1 MRIVVDLQ
9 GAQGS
14 NRHRG
19 IGRYCLSLAKSMVQ
33 NAGDHEVYI
42 ALNAGF
48 DDTIEPI
55 RAAFDGIV
63 ADENF
68 LVWQALTPAQAADPQ
83 NDARRRASELLR
95 EATLASV
102 SPDCVLITSIFEGL
116 DDNVV
121 TSIAQL
127 SSTVPTAVVL
137 FDLIPLLNRTLYLSN
152 PIVEKW
158 YENKIGHLRNA
169 DLLLTISESARREA
183 LEHLSVDP
191 LDAVN
196 ISAAAESHFS
206 PAAVNATDRAGLL
219 KRYGIKRP
227 FVMYTGGIDHRK
239 NVEGIIEAFAA
250 LPAEV
255 RDSHQLA
262 IVCSIQPFDRER
274 LSKLATGLGLQTG
287 AVILTG
293 FISDEDL
300 LLCYRACKLFVF
312 PSWHEG
318 FGLPALEAMKCGRAV
333 ITSNGSSL
341 PEVVG
346 LEDAMFDPFD
356 VQAMSDKIERV
367 LIDDTFRERLERHG
381 LERAKAFSWDK
392 TSRRAWAALEEM
404 HRDRRDLSADR
415 NAMSG
420 RRPRLAFVSPVP
432 PAASGIADY
441 SAELIPALLRH
452 YRVEVITPQEG
463 SADPKIL
470 GNCEIRDLAW
480 FRRHANEFDRIVYQF
495 GNSQF
500 HSHMFDLI
508 RSYPG
513 VVVLHDFFLSGV
525 AEFRDGIGETSNGM
539 VQTLVDSYGWPA
551 ALKYFSEGPPEA
563 GWTYPCNLRVIQDA
577 LGIIVH
583 SDYPRQLARSWYGKD
598 AGQNWNV
605 IPLLR
610 EPLAS
615 VGKAVARKTLG
626 IDERDFIVC
635 SFGVLGPMKL
645 NDRLLAAW
653 LASPLAQNPS
663 CHLIFVGQNDAGEYG
678 ANLQRAVRSAK
689 TAGRI
694 EITGWTDLAAF
705 RGWLAAADVGVQLR
719 ALSRGETSAAVL
731 DCMNGGLPTIVNA
744 NGSMA
749 ELPGDCVWMLDD
761 DFTDADLV
769 TALSTL
775 FEEDERRRTLGANAK
790 ARIATLHQPRR
801 CAAAYADA
809 IEHSY
814 TQANLGEYGLGQAVV
829 DDAEIL
835 SKQDWATL
843 ASAIARNLPPAP
855 RPKRIY
861 VDVSELV
868 QRDSKSGIQ
877 RVVRSILK
885 QWLVE
890 QPEGWIVEPVFAD
903 HDILGYRHAR
913 SFTAG
918 FLGVTDNWA
927 NDPIEPGPGDVFVGL
942 DLQSIIVSQQRK
954 LLEDWHRSGVKIYFV
969 VYDLLPVVLSD
980 HFVAGAQVGHSLWLH
995 VISQFTGVVCIS
1007 RAVADEFLDWLDH
1020 FGPKRAR
1027 PIDVH
1032 WFHLGADTENSAP
1045 SFGLPDNASEVLAA
1059 LRAAPSFVT
1068 VGTIE
1073 PRKGHRQVVAAFEK
1087 LWARGVAVNLV
1098 LVGKLGWLMEDF
1110 AGELRANPQYGVR
1123 LFWLEAITDEYLEK
1137 VYASC
1142 ACLIAAS
1149 EGEGFGLP
1157 LIEASRHGLPVLARD
1172 IPVFRE
1178 IGGNAA
1184 TYFANSLDPAA
1195 ISNAVEML
1203 LSHKQNAVRFEQIPW
1218 LTWAQS
1224 AKDLLACVLGE
1235 SPPYRQ
1241 WKTDGILRF
1250 WGNDERLLSLVGK
1263 RRRREIESA
1272 GKAGYLVYGPYMPL
1286 QAGSYRVTAT
1296 GSFEDSTGGEYLDIS
1311 SNRGKTH
1318 HVNAPLDW
1326 DQARWRYSGILDL
1339 GQGIDDIEIRIWVDE
1354 KSLIS
1359 LESIE
1364 IKPVIEL
1371 ENV

>member
-1 MRIVVDLQ
+1 MMRIVIDLQ

-19 IGRYCLSLAKSMVQ
+19 IGRYCLSLAKSMAR

-42 ALNAGF
+42 ALNAAF

-55 RAAFDGIV
+55 RAAFEGIV
-63 ADENF
+63 ADEQF
-68 LVWQALTPAQAADPQ
+68 LVWHALTPAHATDPQ
-83 NDARRRASELLR
+83 NDARRHASEMLR
-95 EATLASV
+95 EATLARV
-102 SPDCVLITSIFEGL
+102 SPDCVLVTSVFEGL
-116 DDNVV
+116 DDDVV
-121 TSIAQL
+121 TSVAQL

-137 FDLIPLLNRTLYLSN
+137 FDLIPLLNRNLYLSN
-152 PIVEKW
+152 TIVEKW
-158 YENKIGHLRNA
+158 YENKIGHVRNA

-183 LEHLSVDP
+183 LEHLSVDAA
-191 LDAVN
+191 DAVN
-196 ISAAAESHFS
+196 ISAAADSHFS
-206 PAAVNATDRAGLL
+206 PAPVSATDLARLL
-219 KRYGIKRP
+219 KRYGIQKP

-239 NVEGIIEAFAA
+239 NVEGMIEAFAA

-255 RDSHQLA
+255 RDAHQLA

-274 LSKLATGLGLQTG
+274 LLKLATGLGLQSD

-293 FISDEDL
+293 FISDDDL
-300 LLCYRACKLFVF
+300 LTCYRACKLFVF

-333 ITSNGSSL
+333 ITSNSSSL

-346 LEDAMFDPFD
+346 LDDAMFDPFD
-356 VQAMSDKIERV
+356 IASISQKIERV
-367 LIDDTFRERLERHG
+367 LTDKSFRAQLERHG
-381 LERAKAFSWDK
+381 LERAKAFTWDR

-404 HRDRRDLSADR
+404 HARRRGSAPDRR
-415 NAMSG
+415 AMSG

-441 SAELIPALLRH
+441 SAELVPALLRH
-452 YRVEVITPQEG
+452 YRVEVITPQE
-463 SADPKIL
+463 AITDPKIL
-470 GNCEIRDLAW
+470 GNCEIRDIAW
-480 FRRHANEFDRIVYQF
+480 FRRHANEFDRIIYQF

-508 RSYPG
+508 RSFPG
-513 VVVLHDFFLSGV
+513 IVVLHDFFLSGV
-525 AEFRDGIGETSNGM
+525 AEYRDGVGETSNGM

-551 ALKYFSEGPPEA
+551 ALQYFAEGPPAA

-577 LGIIVH
+577 LGVIVH
-583 SDYPRQLARSWYGKD
+583 SEYPRALAQSWYGKD
-598 AGQNWNV
+598 TGRDWNV

-615 VGKAVARKTLG
+615 MGKDVARKALG
-626 IDERDFIVC
+626 IDQDDFIVC

-653 LASPLAQNPS
+653 LASPLAQDPS
-663 CHLIFVGQNDAGEYG
+663 CHLIFVGRNDAGEYG
-678 ANLQRAVRSAK
+678 ADLQRAIRSAK

-694 EITGWTDLAAF
+694 EITGWTDLPTF
-705 RGWLAAADVGVQLR
+705 RDWLAAADVGVQLR

-749 ELPGDCVWMLDD
+749 ELPHDCVWMLDD
-761 DFTDADLV
+761 VFTDADLV
-769 TALSTL
+769 TALATL
-775 FEEDERRRTLGANAK
+775 FKEDERRRALSANAK

-809 IEHSY
+809 IEHRY
-814 TQANLGEYGLGQAVV
+814 AQANLGEYGLGQALA

-835 SKQDWATL
+835 SKPDWTTL
-843 ASAIARNLPPAP
+843 ASATARNLPPAP
-855 RPKRIY
+855 RPKKIY

-877 RVVRSILK
+877 RVVRSILM

-890 QPEGWIVEPVFAD
+890 PPAGWIVEPVYAD
-903 HDILGYRHAR
+903 QGVLGYRHAR

-918 FLGVTDNWA
+918 FLGVMDTWA
-927 NDPIEPGPGDVFVGL
+927 NDLIEPAPGDVFVGL
-942 DLQSIIVSQQRK
+942 DLQSIIVPQQRT

-980 HFVAGAQVGHSLWLH
+980 HFVDGARVGHSLWLH

-1007 RAVADEFLDWLDH
+1007 RAVADEYLDWLNH
-1020 FGPKRAR
+1020 FGPKRAS

-1045 SFGLPDNASEVLAA
+1045 SFGLPDTAGKVLEA
-1059 LRAAPSFVT
+1059 LHAAPSFVT

-1073 PRKGHRQVVAAFEK
+1073 PRKGHRQVVAAFEQ

-1098 LVGKLGWLMEDF
+1098 LVGKLGWLMEEF

-1157 LIEASRHGLPVLARD
+1157 LIEASRHGLPILARD

-1178 IGGNAA
+1178 IGGTAA
-1184 TYFANSLDPAA
+1184 TYFANSPDPAA
-1195 ISNAVEML
+1195 ISKAVETI
-1203 LSHKQNAVRFEQIPW
+1203 LSQKRNAVRFEQIPW

-1224 AKDLLACVLGE
+1224 AKALLACVLGQ
-1235 SPPYRQ
+1235 SGPYRQ
-1241 WKTDGILRF
+1241 WKTDGVLRF
-1250 WGNDERLLSLVGK
+1250 WGNDERMFSLIGK
-1263 RRRREIESA
+1263 RRRREIESD

-1286 QAGSYRVTAT
+1286 EAGSYRVTAT
-1296 GSFEDSTGGEYLDIS
+1296 GSFENATGGEYLDIS

-1318 HVNAPLDW
+1318 HVNSPINW
-1326 DQARWRYSGILDL
+1326 DKMRWRYSEILEL
-1339 GQGIDDIEIRIWVDE
+1339 GQVVDDIEIRIWVDA
-1354 KSLIS
+1354 KSSMS
-1359 LESIE
+1359 LVSIE
-1364 IKPVIEL
+1364 IRP
-1371 ENV
+1371 EN